1 MDSNHP
7 WFAGVEGFE
16 PTTNRLTVYCSNHLS
31 YTPIK
36 YNSNHIAKIPNAIR
50 HLAIKLHILNI
61 QLLCNQN
68 SITFGHPSV
77 MANILENCI

>member
-68 SITFGHPSV
+68 SITFGRPSV
-77 MANILENCI
+77 IVNILENCI